1 MTNRKLVSGA
11 AALAL
16 VAAGG
21 VAAVGASGS
30 SDSAETAATNLA
42 VVKQKHTFEM
52 RPNRYIKDGLRF
64 DKDVYA
70 VNSGGTLRVVNN
82 KASEGPHTVS
92 IVRKRDLPTNI
103 NEVFNCQVCNAMFE
117 AHGADPNGDK
127 PPRFPFVEDGKGQK
141 DPSNFNRPGDS
152 GVTGPQKGD
161 SFEVP
166 VTAPADTK
174 RWFLCAVHPW
184 MQAKLRV
191 E

>member
-1 MTNRKLVSGA
+1 MSSRKIVVGAAGLALAASGGA
-11 AALAL
+11 AA
-16 VAAGG
+16 VS
-21 VAAVGASGS
+21 ASGS
-30 SDSAETAATNLA
+30 SDSAESAATNLA

-52 RPNRYIKDGLRF
+52 RRNRFIKDGLRF

-92 IVRKRDLPTNI
+92 IVKKGDRPDNI
-103 NEVFNCQVCNAMFE
+103 QEVFNCEVCNAMFE
-117 AHGADPNGDK
+117 AHGATDDDK

-166 VTAPADTK
+166 VTAPAGST
-174 RWFLCAVHPW
+174 RWFVCAVHPW